1 MRGRPRQKAISP
13 PEPLKTFEAPPTL
26 AQAGLSPPP
35 RRGSKAA
42 AQLVRDQIIE
52 SLGSLGGVNYL
63 VALGRE
69 EPSTYAMLLA
79 RVLPL
84 QLTGEDGG
92 AIEVVHTFKSEI

>member
-1 MRGRPRQKAISP
+1 
-13 PEPLKTFEAPPTL
+13 
-26 AQAGLSPPP
+26 
-35 RRGSKAA
+35 
-42 AQLVRDQIIE
+42 VRDQIIE
-52 SLGSLGGVNYL
+52 SLNSLGGVNYL